1 MISTVILLSFSFLCC
16 RIRFLSARKALIF
29 SLSRLYSIRSAYN
42 WAFLVTL
49 YFTPLGYTKSK
60 FVTFLLF
67 YIPVSQE
74 TNEVVYVMAKVYEM
88 VTVETFYIDHYID
101 QLKKNKEGDS

>member
-1 MISTVILLSFSFLCC
+1 M
-16 RIRFLSARKALIF
+16 
-29 SLSRLYSIRSAYN
+29 RSAYN

-74 TNEVVYVMAKVYEM
+74 TN
-88 VTVETFYIDHYID
+88 
-101 QLKKNKEGDS
+101 

>member
-1 MISTVILLSFSFLCC
+1 M
-16 RIRFLSARKALIF
+16 
-29 SLSRLYSIRSAYN
+29 RSAYN

-101 QLKKNKEGDS
+101 QLIQNKEGDSS